1 MFQIPPP
8 PPEPDL
14 LPEVVVTAARLPPA
28 AGEAA
33 FSVIRL
39 DQTTLDRATR
49 LDEALATVP
58 AVSLFRRTSSLGANP
73 TTQGI
78 SLRAIAPSGA
88 GRTLVTLDGVPLN
101 DPFGGW
107 VIWSQVASESLES
120 LDIVRGAGAGPYGA
134 GALTGV
140 IALRER
146 DGEGEGGMLDAS
158 VGEDGGRRLAAA
170 TTLRSGRVAITG
182 SVLADHSDGYVPVRG
197 TASGAADTPLDLD
210 TKSAALRADV
220 GIDNLTALSLRAS
233 AYDEDRGSGLL
244 NTRSSASGQGY
255 SATLSRTPSKGALGW
270 RAQVWRRESDF
281 SNSSASVA
289 ADRSTTTPASDQYA
303 TPATGWGA
311 NLALRQSAIDLFGG
325 RLEWELGAD
334 ARFAEG
340 ETQERFSWS
349 APLNRFTRDRYAGGE
364 TSVVGGYAEGS
375 WTGGPWLVAGGLRL
389 DQWKNADGHRL
400 ELDRATGAALLDET
414 YADRSGEVTSARL
427 AVRRDLGSGW
437 AARAAAYSG
446 FRPATINELHRPFR
460 VGNDITE
467 SNPDLE
473 PERLQ
478 GIETGLS
485 WEHAA
490 TTFGATLFWNR
501 IEDAIVNVTLGTGPG
516 VIAALPR
523 GGFVPAG
530 GVLRQRQNAGT
541 IEATGAE
548 LNAEQRLDRITLT
561 AAVSWTDAELDG
573 GTSAP
578 QLNGLRPAQAPDWSA
593 TAGIDWRATGRLT
606 LSSRARYESG
616 RFDDDLNSRTL
627 DAAVTLDARA
637 DYAVREGVALYA
649 VADNLFDKDVE
660 VSQTADGVAGYGA
673 PRTLRAGVTLSW

>member
-1 MFQIPPP
+1 MFQISPP
-8 PPEPDL
+8 PPEPVE

-39 DQTTLDRATR
+39 DQETLDRSTR

-107 VIWSQVASESLES
+107 VIWSQVAPESLES

-146 DGEGEGGMLDAS
+146 DGEGGMLDAS
-158 VGEDGGRRLAAA
+158 VGEDGGRRLATA
-170 TTLRSGRVAITG
+170 TTLKNGRVAITG
-182 SVLADHSDGYVPVRG
+182 SVLLDHSDGYVPVRG
-197 TASGAADTPLDLD
+197 AAAGAADTPLDLD

-220 GIDNLTALSLRAS
+220 GLDDLTALSLRAS

-289 ADRSTTTPASDQYA
+289 ADRSTTTPANDQYA

-311 NLALRQSAIDLFGG
+311 NLALRQSALDLFGG

-334 ARFAEG
+334 ARYAEG

-375 WTGGPWLVAGGLRL
+375 WSGGPWLVAGGLRL

-485 WEHAA
+485 WDRE
-490 TTFGATLFWNR
+490 TTRFGATLFWNR
-501 IEDAIVNVTLGTGPG
+501 IEDAIVNVTIGTGPG

-541 IEATGAE
+541 IEATGIE

-578 QLNGLRPAQAPDWSA
+578 QLTGLRPAQAPEWSA
-593 TAGIDWRATGRLT
+593 TAGIDWRATDRLT
-606 LSSRARYESG
+606 LSSRARYESA

-627 DAAVTLDARA
+627 DAALTLDARA
-637 DYAVREGVALYA
+637 DYALRDGVTLYA
-649 VADNLFDKDVE
+649 VADNLFDEDVE
-660 VSQTADGVAGYGA
+660 VSQTADGVAGYGP
-673 PRTLRAGVTLSW
+673 PRTLRAGISLNW